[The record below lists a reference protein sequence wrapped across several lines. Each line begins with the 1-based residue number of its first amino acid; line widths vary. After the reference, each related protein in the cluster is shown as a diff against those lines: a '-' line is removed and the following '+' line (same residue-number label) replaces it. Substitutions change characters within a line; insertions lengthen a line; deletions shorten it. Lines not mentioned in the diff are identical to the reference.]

1 MASTIIGGPLG
12 RYAVVGA
19 RGRAAVAAT
28 VIVMGAA
35 MLALGVFQ
43 KGHCVVKGWVD
54 PDQFW
59 RACYSDVTVVNV
71 SSALANRSLPYT
83 GESPSDQPLGA
94 GLVMWA
100 LALISPHSGGDK
112 TAQQWIFG
120 LWALMAMVLIASA
133 VVAIIA
139 VQPDRPWQSTHLAV
153 SPVIAALA
161 LVSVDLFAVVL
172 VIWAL
177 WAWHRQHPLLAGLL
191 LGMAFLFRPYPL
203 IFLLAIVLV
212 ARQHNQIHRAVQV
225 CVAAVASAVG
235 LYLPFLLV
243 LGEPMLLAP
252 RGWLSSAPGYG
263 GTTLIPSLH
272 GPSVSAAGGTAIG
285 LAGWVLAAATG
296 WWLVRR
302 GAPLRHDVT
311 ATRSTF
317 GAGDIRF
324 IVALAAPMML
334 IVILTAKSVSVQT
347 GLWMLPFLALSTL
360 PWRDHLIWAA
370 AEIVHFEAV
379 WLYIGFSSDPG
390 KGLPPDAYSLAI
402 VARGLA
408 WSWLLLRVWSTRHDR
423 GPAST
428 DSAVIP
434 PTDLDRQPIRAR

>member
-1 MASTIIGGPLG
+1 MASNAIGGPLG
-12 RYAVVGA
+12 RYAVIGA
-19 RGRAAVAAT
+19 RGLSGVSAA

-71 SSALANRSLPYT
+71 SSALANRALPYT
-83 GESPSDQPLGA
+83 SDSPSDQPLGA

-100 LALISPHSGGDK
+100 LALVSPHSGGDK

-120 LWALMAMVLIASA
+120 LWALAAMVLIASA
-133 VVAIIA
+133 VVAIVA
-139 VQPDRPWQSTHLAV
+139 LQPHRPWQSAHLAV
-153 SPVIAALA
+153 SPVIAVLA
-161 LVSVDLFAVVL
+161 LVSVDLFAVALVL
-172 VIWAL
+172 WAL
-177 WAWHRQHPLLAGLL
+177 WAWHRAHPLMAGML

-203 IFLLAIVLV
+203 VFLLAIVLV
-212 ARQHNQIHRAVQV
+212 ARQHGHLHRAVQV
-225 CVAAVASAVG
+225 SVAAVASAVAI
-235 LYLPFLLV
+235 YLPFLVV
-243 LGEPMLLAP
+243 LGEPMLVAP
-252 RGWLSSAPGYG
+252 RRWLSSAPGYG

-272 GPSVSAAGGTAIG
+272 GPAVSVTEGTTIALVGWLIAGAAG
-285 LAGWVLAAATG
+285 L
-296 WWLVRR
+296 WLVRAR
-302 GAPLRHDVT
+302 PVRA
-311 ATRSTF
+311 
-317 GAGDIRF
+317 DIGF
-324 IVALAAPMML
+324 VVALAAPMML

-347 GLWMLPFLALSTL
+347 GLWMLPFLALSAL

-402 VARGLA
+402 IARVLA
-408 WSWLLLRVWSTRHDR
+408 WSWVLLRVWSTRR
-423 GPAST
+423 NAGPPSTLTMPRASAHEPVT
-428 DSAVIP
+428 AG
-434 PTDLDRQPIRAR
+434 